1 MRGSPRPVV
10 DTLHPVRGS
19 ATPVVDTLHPVTGS
33 PTPVVDTL
41 HPVRGSPTPVVDTL
55 HPVRGSPR
63 RVVDTLNPVRGSLTP
78 VVDTLHPV
86 AQIAKKRDKSGGMTS
101 PQPLTKYDKGSEY
114 VLRIM
119 LREYVF
125 LNHGGANQTVEDLR
139 GRHTAVTVTEHA
151 KKRAR

>member
-1 MRGSPRPVV
+1 MGAEPAPSPRVGRKRKKVITEAVTRGSCTSVVGTLRPVA
-10 DTLHPVRGS
+10 RGS
-19 ATPVVDTLHPVTGS
+19 CTPI
-33 PTPVVDTL
+33 
-41 HPVRGSPTPVVDTL
+41 VDTL